1 MRFDKTISE
10 QDIEKSKDPVDQD
23 PRIVQA
29 QNEIA
34 RIENQLAQKKQAI
47 YRLKARIAQDLAK
60 QSEREMLKPGVQQQQ
75 KQSVNQPTNQVG
87 NQQK

>member
-10 QDIEKSKDPVDQD
+10 QDVEKSKDPVDQD
-23 PRIVQA
+23 PRIIQA

-34 RIENQLAQKKQAI
+34 RIENQLAQKKQAV
-47 YRLKARIAQDLAK
+47 YRLKASVAQNLAK
-60 QSEREMLKPGVQQQQ
+60 QQEREMLKPAVQQQ

-87 NQQK
+87 NQ